1 MAAEEEIKEINDH
14 PKEEIRPLTAN
25 ELVTPAKSRV
35 DWLDD
40 LQGVS
45 QSDETDSNMPILE
58 RYQKHLKN
66 TVGILGAI
74 SQLKRK
80 QTPSSLGASSESSY
94 FKSDKPPKDDESDF
108 L

>member
-1 MAAEEEIKEINDH
+1 MAAEQEFKEINDL
-14 PKEEIRPLTAN
+14 PNEVSNQAKEDIRPLTAN
-25 ELVTPAKSRV
+25 ELVAPAKSQV
-35 DWLDD
+35 DWLDE

-74 SQLKRK
+74 S
-80 QTPSSLGASSESSY
+80 
-94 FKSDKPPKDDESDF
+94 
-108 L
+108 

>member
-1 MAAEEEIKEINDH
+1 MAAEQELKELNDL
-14 PKEEIRPLTAN
+14 PNEVSNQAKEEIRPFTAN
-25 ELVTPAKSRV
+25 ELVAPAKSQT

-74 SQLKRK
+74 S
-80 QTPSSLGASSESSY
+80 
-94 FKSDKPPKDDESDF
+94 
-108 L
+108 

>member
-40 LQGVS
+40 L
-45 QSDETDSNMPILE
+45 
-58 RYQKHLKN
+58 
-66 TVGILGAI
+66 
-74 SQLKRK
+74 
-80 QTPSSLGASSESSY
+80 
-94 FKSDKPPKDDESDF
+94 
-108 L
+108 